1 MFINVSNF
9 PVTIENKKY
18 MISLGYNIP
27 EDSDINDE
35 NTKLEFCYVL
45 STESEEGK
53 FIPFDKPVE
62 EDEESKKIF
71 DSLVSTAQVY
81 SRGFIDGTIY
91 TKEVLQHSIEK
102 SANDN
107 KIITD

>member
-27 EDSDINDE
+27 DDSDINDE

-45 STESEEGK
+45 SAEGEEGK
-53 FIPFDKPVE
+53 FIPFDAPSN

-71 DSLVSTAQVY
+71 DSLISTAQVY
-81 SRGFIDGTIY
+81 SRGFVDGTIY